1 MPPRF
6 RGRSTPSYA
15 WCRRSP
21 PHPDSCP
28 RLDRRRSHP
37 SVPSRSSMEIP
48 FRGSSDWLDTVTVS
62 RGRASTTTTRRT
74 KSGDFHRPP
83 AGTATWPPVGTLSRP
98 WTRLLAD
105 PGKQLPE
112 GIVRINIA
120 HPLNTAI
127 HHGAVT
133 ADPGAESEQA
143 QRRRL
148 EWRDCPCH
156 HTRPHLTMLLS
167 VLPADHCPGH
177 VPGLDLAGQ
186 QAQSGARAIVR
197 RRLLCQGGHND
208 RSHEVATL
216 RRSEPID
223 IRRFLPDEPRKLWVF
238 GLGRAA
244 HVRFKCSPVR
254 PGSQPRVYRLG
265 SDWRGTGVVRLAV
278 RRAATAGA
286 HQ

>member
-1 MPPRF
+1 MGGDSETAQGDRRIHWAAGRERRPRATS
-6 RGRSTPSYA
+6 RVLGAVGRPDEIDECLAADHEPRHEHNLVEDTISSSDY
-15 WCRRSP
+15 RSP
-21 PHPDSCP
+21 LHIRWAELFPQP
-28 RLDRRRSHP
+28 RR
-37 SVPSRSSMEIP
+37 
-48 FRGSSDWLDTVTVS
+48 
-62 RGRASTTTTRRT
+62 
-74 KSGDFHRPP
+74 K
-83 AGTATWPPVGTLSRP
+83 
-98 WTRLLAD
+98 RLLAD

-177 VPGLDLAGQ
+177 VPGLDLAGP
-186 QAQSGARAIVR
+186 QAQSGARAIVWW
-197 RRLLCQGGHND
+197 RLLSQGGRND